1 MRLREL
7 ARTTD
12 LLVPEEVAQDLP
24 SVVAAAGAGP
34 LGPLGPVVS
43 EVLSGRSRASVE
55 CFGLFGAS
63 ALSTQKKR

>member
-12 LLVPEEVAQDLP
+12 SLVPEEVAQDLP
-24 SVVAAAGAGP
+24 SVVAAAGA
-34 LGPLGPVVS
+34 GPLGPVVS

-63 ALSTQKKR
+63 ALATQKKR